1 VLINGSWF
9 VRELRPLAERAVV
22 LHGHRHIDWIG
33 ACAGVRLV
41 SAPSPVMAPA
51 GAARFNILTLAAGAG
66 GRLDLA
72 APEPVA
78 VDGEAAAG

>member
-1 VLINGSWF
+1 
-9 VRELRPLAERAVV
+9 
-22 LHGHRHIDWIG
+22 
-33 ACAGVRLV
+33 VRLV

-78 VDGEAAAG
+78 VDGEGAAG